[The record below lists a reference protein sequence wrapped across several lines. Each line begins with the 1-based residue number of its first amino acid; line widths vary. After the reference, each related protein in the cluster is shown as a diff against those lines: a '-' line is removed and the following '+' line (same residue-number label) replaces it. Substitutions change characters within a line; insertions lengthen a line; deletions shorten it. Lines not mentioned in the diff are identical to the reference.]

1 MESLVLFVVALLIGI
16 FAVARGAYWDDP
28 YPGYGPLHRSMME
41 HRDRTEELAL
51 QLSSEVDRAKDEAD
65 QAMAQVTQKAQSTV
79 GGLRNALSRAENGG
93 EGWDR
98 SNAELI
104 AEGRAA
110 LELYRDANANARTT
124 AEPAYF
130 NDDPFR
136 SMTPPSG
143 ASVIASL
150 ESALARSTQ
159 KITQTKSQLA
169 GARAQLEAEY
179 QSFYEDELAPYLKTM
194 SGDAAKRV
202 RDEFGAHAHAD
213 ADAPRLAVVET
224 DDAETEEGEPEPI
237 RVRRSRRRF

>member
-1 MESLVLFVVALLIGI
+1 
-16 FAVARGAYWDDP
+16 
-28 YPGYGPLHRSMME
+28 MME
-41 HRDRTEELAL
+41 QRDRTEELAL
-51 QLSSEVDRAKDEAD
+51 SLSDEVDRAKDEAD
-65 QAMAQVTQKAQSTV
+65 AAMAQVTQKAQSTI
-79 GGLRNALSRAENGG
+79 GGLRDALSRAENGG

-98 SNAELI
+98 NNAELI

-124 AEPAYF
+124 PEPGYF

-136 SMTPPSG
+136 AMTPPSG

-179 QSFYEDELAPYLKTM
+179 QSFYEDELSPYLKTM

-202 RDEFGAHAHAD
+202 RDEFASSAQD
-213 ADAPRLAVVET
+213 VEPMRLSVIEAGES
-224 DDAETEEGEPEPI
+224 DDEGESEPEPV